1 MDYKPIITKIYYWK
15 DYKGEGDA
23 YRKTHDF
30 DCVLTNGN
38 LFADTIFS
46 LWLPLRYTLNYF
58 ECNKWA
64 EWKEYEAE
72 VLRPKHMGLKD
83 CTEFLEDIVDSIET
97 FLPPEHTLT
106 KKLIELFKI
115 GQTRTNIMILPYR
128 KWNTA
133 RGGRPY
139 WDYMPHYL
147 FDMLDTDDEIFLAAV
162 TKWVEKEKLTVF
174 FEEGTIDKEHIK
186 DLAGTG
192 KVWNHSPSELIV
204 STLIENYIEILKE
217 RRLLLDAVA

>member
-1 MDYKPIITKIYYWK
+1 MNYEPIIAKINYWK
-15 DYKGEGDA
+15 DYEGTGDA
-23 YRKTHDF
+23 YRKTHDL

-58 ECNKWA
+58 ECSKWT
-64 EWKEYEAE
+64 EWKEYETD

-83 CTEFLEDIVDSIET
+83 CNEFLKDMVDNIEI
-97 FLPPEHTLT
+97 FLPEHILT
-106 KKLIELFKI
+106 KSLIELFEI
-115 GQTRTNIMILPYR
+115 GQTRTNVMILPYR
-128 KWNTA
+128 KWNTV

-147 FDMLDTDDEIFLAAV
+147 FEILDTDNKIFLDAV
-162 TKWVEKEKLTVF
+162 TKWIQKEKLTVF
-174 FEEGTIDKEHIK
+174 FEEGIVDKNHIK

-192 KVWNHSPSELIV
+192 NVCRHSPSELIV
-204 STLIENYIEILKE
+204 STLIKNYIEILQE